1 MSGIFQH
8 GMCIF
13 FQTVDIPLTGR
24 TVKHSCLA
32 ETASTDTATLDLK
45 NHPVLRGLDKRYDRL
60 LRIRCIRHIHDDLL
74 PDDCRCVVIY
84 RSKRL

>member
-45 NHPVLRGLDKRYDRL
+45 NHPVLRGLNKRYDRL
-60 LRIRCIRHIHDDLL
+60 QRIRCIRHIHYNLF
-74 PDDCRCVVIY
+74 PDDCRCVGIC
-84 RSKRL
+84 RSERL